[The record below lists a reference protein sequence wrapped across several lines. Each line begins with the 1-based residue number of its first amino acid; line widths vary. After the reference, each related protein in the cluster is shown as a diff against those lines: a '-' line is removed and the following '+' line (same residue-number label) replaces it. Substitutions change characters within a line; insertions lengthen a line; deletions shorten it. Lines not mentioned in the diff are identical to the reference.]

1 MTKSLGLR
9 HCPVCSS
16 KTHFWGETHIHI
28 KLTIWKGTI
37 QWHLVHPQCCAVTT
51 SVSRSFRETLLT
63 TNKAVFLHPLASAS
77 MDLST
82 WGISPEPLAPSTQ
95 HVLGD
100 QPRCPHASAP
110 FLSVRN
116 ILWTHTYNSA
126 SLHPQTDMWAVCTFR
141 LLWPTSVYSSLF
153 ECLSLILG
161 VLPGSCGS

>member
-16 KTHFWGETHIHI
+16 KTYFWGKTHIHI

-37 QWHLVHPQCCAVTT
+37 QWHLVHSPCCAVTT
-51 SVSRSFRETLLT
+51 SVSRSFRKTFLT

-100 QPRCPHASAP
+100 QCQCSVPFCEEHPVDAHTQLGISSSTDGTCGLFAP
-110 FLSVRN
+110 FGCCDQHL
-116 ILWTHTYNSA
+116 
-126 SLHPQTDMWAVCTFR
+126 CTA
-141 LLWPTSVYSSLF
+141 L
-153 ECLSLILG
+153 CLNACL
-161 VLPGSCGS
+161 